1 MIERAIVLAAG
12 FGKRVLP
19 LTNTTPK
26 PLLKINNVSLLA
38 NTLNF
43 LKKSGVKHFA
53 INTHHLGEQIEN
65 FAESNK
71 GIYDIKIF
79 KEKEI
84 LGTGGGIRNAL
95 SFFLDKPFISINSD
109 TIWSDEYLSPLKNL
123 YKSFTKFNANSG
135 LLMIKRENSFD
146 KTLKGDFTIKSEP
159 FLFRQAGDTNNL
171 IFTGCQIINPILLK
185 DKKNENFSIQP
196 VWDEAIAEN
205 KMVGEVAQNIFYH
218 VTDLTIYEKLK
229 KLDLIR

>member
-19 LTNTTPK
+19 LTNATPK
-26 PLLKINNVSLLA
+26 PLLKINNISLLT

-146 KTLKGDFTIKSEP
+146 KTLKGDFSIKSEP
-159 FLFRQAGDTNNL
+159 FLFRQAGDSNNL

>member
-196 VWDEAIAEN
+196 VWDEAIADN

-229 KLDLIR
+229 KLDLIG

>member
-43 LKKSGVKHFA
+43 LKKFGVKHFA

-135 LLMIKRENSFD
+135 LLMIQRENSFD
-146 KTLKGDFTIKSEP
+146 KTLKGDFSIKSEP
-159 FLFRQAGDTNNL
+159 FLFRQAGDSNNL

-196 VWDEAIAEN
+196 VWDEAIADN

>member
-26 PLLKINNVSLLA
+26 PLLKINNISLLT

-43 LKKSGVKHFA
+43 LKKSGIKHFA

-146 KTLKGDFTIKSEP
+146 KTLKGDFTVKSEP

-196 VWDEAIAEN
+196 VWDEAIADN

-218 VTDLTIYEKLK
+218 VTDLIIYEKLK

>member
-26 PLLKINNVSLLA
+26 PLLKINNVSLLT

-43 LKKSGVKHFA
+43 LKKFGVKHFA

-196 VWDEAIAEN
+196 VWDEAIADN

>member
-12 FGKRVLP
+12 FGKRVQP
-19 LTNTTPK
+19 LTNVTPK
-26 PLLKINNVSLLA
+26 PLLKINKVSLLE

-43 LKKSGVKHFA
+43 LKKFGVKSFA
-53 INTHHLGEQIEN
+53 INTHHLGDQIIS

-71 GIYDIKIF
+71 NKYDIKIF
-79 KEKEI
+79 REKDI

-95 SFFLDKPFISINSD
+95 DFFQDKTFISINSD
-109 TIWSDEYLSPLKNL
+109 TIWSDEYLNSLKNL
-123 YKSFTKFNANSG
+123 YKNFTQHNVNSG

-146 KTLKGDFTIKSEP
+146 KTLKGDFTIKVEP
-159 FLFRQAGDTNNL
+159 FLFRKPGDTNNL

-185 DKKNENFSIQP
+185 NKKNENFSIQP
-196 VWDEAIAEN
+196 VWDEAIADK

-218 VTDLTIYEKLK
+218 VTDLPIYEKLK
-229 KLDLIR
+229 ELDLIR

>member
-146 KTLKGDFTIKSEP
+146 KNLKGDFTIKSEP

-196 VWDEAIAEN
+196 VWDEAIADN

>member
-19 LTNTTPK
+19 LTNATPK
-26 PLLKINNVSLLA
+26 PLLKINNISLLT

-43 LKKSGVKHFA
+43 LKKFGVKHFA

-196 VWDEAIAEN
+196 VWDEAIADN

-229 KLDLIR
+229 KLDLIG

>member
-26 PLLKINNVSLLA
+26 PLLKINNVSLLT

-43 LKKSGVKHFA
+43 LKKFGVKNFA

-196 VWDEAIAEN
+196 VWDEAIADN

>member
-135 LLMIKRENSFD
+135 LLMIQRENSFD
-146 KTLKGDFTIKSEP
+146 KTLKGDFTVKSEP

-196 VWDEAIAEN
+196 VWDEAIADN

>member
-19 LTNTTPK
+19 LTNITPK

-196 VWDEAIAEN
+196 VWDEAIADN

-229 KLDLIR
+229 KLDLIG

>member
-26 PLLKINNVSLLA
+26 PLLKINNISLLA

-65 FAESNK
+65 FAKSNK

-123 YKSFTKFNANSG
+123 YKSFTKFDANSG

-196 VWDEAIAEN
+196 VWDEAIADN

-218 VTDLTIYEKLK
+218 VTDLPIYEKLK
-229 KLDLIR
+229 QLDLIR

>member
-19 LTNTTPK
+19 LTFTTPK
-26 PLLKINNVSLLA
+26 PLLKINNVSLLT

-43 LKKSGVKHFA
+43 LKKFGVKHFA
-53 INTHHLGEQIEN
+53 INTHHLSEQIEN

-135 LLMIKRENSFD
+135 LLMIKREKSFD
-146 KTLKGDFTIKSEP
+146 KTLKGDFTKKSDP
-159 FLFRQAGDTNNL
+159 FLFRQSGDSNNL

-185 DKKNENFSIQP
+185 NKKNENFSIQP
-196 VWDEAIAEN
+196 VWDQAIADR

-218 VTDLTIYEKLK
+218 VTDLTTYEKLK

>member
-19 LTNTTPK
+19 LTNATPK
-26 PLLKINNVSLLA
+26 PLLKINNISLLT

-43 LKKSGVKHFA
+43 LKKSGIKHFA

-135 LLMIKRENSFD
+135 LLMIQRENSFD
-146 KTLKGDFTIKSEP
+146 KTLKGDFTVKSEP

-196 VWDEAIAEN
+196 VWDEAIADN
-205 KMVGEVAQNIFYH
+205 KMVGEIAQNIFYH

-229 KLDLIR
+229 KLYLTR

>member
-196 VWDEAIAEN
+196 VWDEVIADN

-229 KLDLIR
+229 KLDLIG

>member
-19 LTNTTPK
+19 LTSTTPK
-26 PLLKINNVSLLA
+26 PLLKINKVSLLA

-43 LKKSGVKHFA
+43 LKKFGVKHFA

-65 FAESNK
+65 FAGSNK

-171 IFTGCQIINPILLK
+171 IFTGCQIINPSLLK

-196 VWDEAIAEN
+196 VWDEAIADK

-218 VTDLTIYEKLK
+218 VTDLNIYEKLK

>member
-43 LKKSGVKHFA
+43 LKKFGVKHFA
-53 INTHHLGEQIEN
+53 INTHHLGEQIES
-65 FAESNK
+65 FAETNK

-123 YKSFTKFNANSG
+123 YKNFTKFNANSG

-146 KTLKGDFTIKSEP
+146 ETLKGDFTIKSDP

-196 VWDEAIAEN
+196 VWDEAIAN
-205 KMVGEVAQNIFYH
+205 KKMVGEVAQNMFYH
-218 VTDLTIYEKLK
+218 VTDLNIYEKLK

>member
-71 GIYDIKIF
+71 GIYDVQIF

-95 SFFLDKPFISINSD
+95 SFFQDKPFISINSD

-159 FLFRQAGDTNNL
+159 FLFRQAGDSNNL

-196 VWDEAIAEN
+196 VWDEAIADN

>member
-19 LTNTTPK
+19 LTNATPK
-26 PLLKINNVSLLA
+26 PLLKINNISLLT

-43 LKKSGVKHFA
+43 LKKSGIKHFA

-146 KTLKGDFTIKSEP
+146 KNLKGDFTIKSEP

-196 VWDEAIAEN
+196 VWDEAIADN

>member
-26 PLLKINNVSLLA
+26 PLLKINNVSLLT

-65 FAESNK
+65 FAETNK

-196 VWDEAIAEN
+196 VWDEAIADN

-218 VTDLTIYEKLK
+218 LTDLTIYEKLK

>member
-26 PLLKINNVSLLA
+26 PLLKINNVSLLT

-43 LKKSGVKHFA
+43 LKKFGVKHFA

-196 VWDEAIAEN
+196 VWDEAIADN

-229 KLDLIR
+229 KLDLIG

>member
-159 FLFRQAGDTNNL
+159 FLFRQAGDSNNL

-196 VWDEAIAEN
+196 VWDEAIADN

>member
-26 PLLKINNVSLLA
+26 PLLKINNISLLT

-43 LKKSGVKHFA
+43 LKKSGIKHFA

-146 KTLKGDFTIKSEP
+146 KNLKGDFTIKSEP

-196 VWDEAIAEN
+196 VWDEAIADN

>member
-26 PLLKINNVSLLA
+26 PLLKINKVSLLA

-43 LKKSGVKHFA
+43 LKKFGVKHFA

-65 FAESNK
+65 FAETNK

-84 LGTGGGIRNAL
+84 LGTGGGIRNAM

-123 YKSFTKFNANSG
+123 YKNFTKFNANSG
-135 LLMIKRENSFD
+135 LLMIKREKSFD
-146 KTLKGDFTIKSEP
+146 KTLKGDFTIKSDP
-159 FLFRQAGDTNNL
+159 FLFRQSGDDNNL

-185 DKKNENFSIQP
+185 NKKNENFSIQP
-196 VWDEAIAEN
+196 VWDEVIADR

-218 VTDLTIYEKLK
+218 VTDLTTYEKLK

>member
-26 PLLKINNVSLLA
+26 PLLKINNVSLLT

-65 FAESNK
+65 FVERNK

-196 VWDEAIAEN
+196 VWDEVIADN
-205 KMVGEVAQNIFYH
+205 KMVGEVAKNIFYH

>member
-146 KTLKGDFTIKSEP
+146 KTLKGDFTVKSEP

-196 VWDEAIAEN
+196 VWDEAIADN

>member
-95 SFFLDKPFISINSD
+95 SFFLDKSFISINSD

-146 KTLKGDFTIKSEP
+146 KNLKGDFTIKSEP

-196 VWDEAIAEN
+196 VWDEAIADN

>member
-19 LTNTTPK
+19 LTNATPK
-26 PLLKINNVSLLA
+26 PLLKINNISLLT

-95 SFFLDKPFISINSD
+95 SFFQDKPFISINSD

-135 LLMIKRENSFD
+135 LLMIQRENSFD

-159 FLFRQAGDTNNL
+159 FLFRQSGDNNNL

-196 VWDEAIAEN
+196 VWDEAIADN